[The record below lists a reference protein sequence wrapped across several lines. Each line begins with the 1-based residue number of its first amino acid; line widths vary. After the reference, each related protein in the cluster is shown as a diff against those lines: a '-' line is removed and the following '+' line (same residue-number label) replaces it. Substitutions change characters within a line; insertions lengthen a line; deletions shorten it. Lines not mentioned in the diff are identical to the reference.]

1 MIKKISV
8 YEAYLSRLYN
18 GCVFDKGRKRVTSI
32 SKINDSESLKIKYYD
47 YFKPEYRNYNRSDFY
62 EETKVIKNPK
72 TTYLLVGLNDNHAYY
87 NPFKDVRVSY
97 HTLEIGQKLYYG
109 LTGGKCGQCKVDKIY
124 DYYDENGLLNN
135 KICDVILNDEIITVY
150 RGNVA
155 LFYNW
160 NDNPLEV
167 YNEFKNEFLLL
178 PVAERGENGIN
189 IYWKTLAEASQYIVK
204 LYKIINKTNEIDW
217 RIYHLNDYI
226 VDHNSHMLSINNLS
240 SSKDL
245 IAVVYAENRNGDII
259 AQTRGIDIN
268 IGKVKNW
275 NIYEW

>member
-18 GCVFDKGRKRVTSI
+18 GCVFEKGRKKVTNI
-32 SKINDSESLKIKYYD
+32 SNINDFEGLKIEYYD
-47 YFKPEYRNYNRSDFY
+47 YFKPDYRYNRINFY
-62 EETKVIKNPK
+62 KEDKVIKDPK
-72 TTYLLVGLNDNHAYY
+72 TTYLLVGFDNHAYY

-97 HTLEIGQKLYYG
+97 HTLEIGQKLYFN
-109 LTGGKCGQCKVDKIY
+109 LNDKKCGQCKVDKIY
-124 DYYDENGLLNN
+124 DYYNEDGLLNN
-135 KICDVILNDEIITVY
+135 KICDVIMNDEIITVY

-167 YNEFKNEFLLL
+167 YNESKNEFLLL
-178 PVAERGENGIN
+178 PIAEHSEKGIN

-217 RIYHLNDYI
+217 RIYHINDYI